1 MLDAAA
7 LCVGAGSKAWWRP
20 GPVRRAPIRPSTV
33 WWIYPRPATI
43 PAQTPDNGL
52 TVPDSAGTD
61 QKISPQQIPDK

>member
-1 MLDAAA
+1 MVAASP
-7 LCVGAGSKAWWRP
+7 GAP
-20 GPVRRAPIRPSTV
+20 CTDPPVHRV
-33 WWIYPRPATI
+33 VDLLPRLATI